1 MDPKSGHTHQKQ
13 QNNPAKFYGIYS
25 QKASIKNLM
34 EFFN

>member
-1 MDPKSGHTHQKQ
+1 MGSKSGQNNQKQ
-13 QNNPAKFYGIYS
+13 QNDPSIFHGIYS